1 MKKTILL
8 SMLISIVMLSCNKQ
22 NDENQ
27 TEDKASQ
34 STEMM
39 QNKQHQKKNKKG
51 SQSKKMHQKQKRKQ
65 MHKNADLG
73 NAWVDEI
80 QMNKNKRWKA
90 NPETNQGVKNML
102 SSIES
107 AELKTLEDYHQLASK
122 LNEEKN
128 FVVKKCTM
136 EGPSHDNL
144 HVFLHPLIEKIAALQ
159 KTTTVE
165 ESAEIIESIKDN
177 LNKYYNYF
185 K

>member
-34 STEMM
+34 STEM
-39 QNKQHQKKNKKG
+39 
-51 SQSKKMHQKQKRKQ
+51 MHQKQKRKQ

-90 NPETNQGVKNML
+90 NPETNQGVENML

-144 HVFLHPLIEKIAALQ
+144 HVFLHPLIEKITALQ
-159 KTTTVE
+159 KTTTVK